1 MVAELRAA
9 VYNPLSFMEQTR
21 SEIFRQ
27 MAEAQP
33 DNEMIWYGLASEC
46 LKEERWSE
54 ATTALRRVIALKP
67 DYTAAYQ
74 MLGTALA
81 QQGETVEARQIWT
94 QGIAVANSAGAWKAQ
109 QHMQGLLDNT
119 PISGPDFCE

>member
-1 MVAELRAA
+1 
-9 VYNPLSFMEQTR
+9 MEQTR

-27 MAEAQP
+27 MAEEQP
-33 DNEMIWYGLASEC
+33 ANEMIWYGLASEYS
-46 LKEERWSE
+46 KEERWGE
-54 ATTALRRVIALKP
+54 AAAALRRVIELKP

-81 QQGETVEARQIWT
+81 QQGETDEARRVWA
-94 QGIAVANSAGAWKAQ
+94 QGVAVAQSAGAWKAQ

-119 PISGPDFCE
+119 PATGAEFCE